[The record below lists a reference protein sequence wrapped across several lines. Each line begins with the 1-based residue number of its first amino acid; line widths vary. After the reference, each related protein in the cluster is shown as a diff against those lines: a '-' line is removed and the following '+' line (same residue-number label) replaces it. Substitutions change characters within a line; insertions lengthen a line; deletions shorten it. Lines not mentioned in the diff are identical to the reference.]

1 MKQPAVAQLVDA
13 LDAGRPVRDALAN
26 ALGDDEL
33 SVFYWL
39 DQHRGFAGGGWVDP
53 QGRAVP
59 DPSAA
64 ESQTLQLVH
73 HGGDLI
79 AAVVYESRLDA
90 EPDVVGKTV
99 EAARLALQNDRLQAA
114 LHAEVAFMST
124 VTNTAPSLL
133 VNIGTDGRI
142 RNINVAALEASGLDA
157 DTARGELYWN
167 VFIDPA
173 EREAVRDRFHAL
185 APRFEA
191 AKYENTFT
199 NARGEVR
206 TISWH
211 AAPVADEH
219 GQVVSIVS
227 GGLDITERRRRE
239 LELERERD
247 ATTTVLEA
255 IRSVVVVL
263 DRDGVIRDRDVDNP
277 RVGANRAFRQALG
290 WRDDELVG
298 RRFLELVVEDEDGRA
313 AAAIARAAAGA
324 ASDEVES
331 ELHGAD
337 GGIRAFAWSAVPVAD
352 VTERTEALVLV
363 SGTDVTERKLREA
376 EDRRRRA
383 YIDAITETIPSFI
396 LILETDA
403 TVREEG
409 VNTAFAGAFGWT
421 PSELGGKG
429 FVGAVV
435 PESDHAARMLIAN
448 AANGV
453 IEDEIESR
461 WETRDG
467 DSRIVAWSA
476 RPVTA
481 LTGARLVLVTG
492 ADVTTR
498 RLQEEEIRAS
508 RARLVSAAD
517 EARRRLER
525 DLHDGAQ
532 QRLVSLSVL
541 LRLAESRVATG
552 GEGVAEML
560 EDARTELTSALEEL
574 RELARGIHPAI
585 LTDRGLGPALQSLAA
600 RAPLPVALKHPE
612 LPLPPAVEATAYFV
626 AAEALTNVIKY
637 ARASSASIE
646 VAVAEELVTVTV
658 GDDGVGGADPQA
670 GSGLRG
676 LADRLASLD
685 GRLVVESSP
694 GGGTQVRA
702 EIPLEE
708 EAET

>member
-1 MKQPAVAQLVDA
+1 M
-13 LDAGRPVRDALAN
+13 
-26 ALGDDEL
+26 
-33 SVFYWL
+33 
-39 DQHRGFAGGGWVDP
+39 
-53 QGRAVP
+53 
-59 DPSAA
+59 
-64 ESQTLQLVH
+64 
-73 HGGDLI
+73 
-79 AAVVYESRLDA
+79 
-90 EPDVVGKTV
+90 
-99 EAARLALQNDRLQAA
+99 
-114 LHAEVAFMST
+114 
-124 VTNTAPSLL
+124 
-133 VNIGTDGRI
+133 
-142 RNINVAALEASGLDA
+142 
-157 DTARGELYWN
+157 
-167 VFIDPA
+167 
-173 EREAVRDRFHAL
+173 
-185 APRFEA
+185 
-191 AKYENTFT
+191 
-199 NARGEVR
+199 R
-206 TISWH
+206 TISWR

-255 IRSVVVVL
+255 IRSLVVVL
-263 DRDGVIRDRDVDNP
+263 DRDGVIRDRDIDNP
-277 RVGANRAFRQALG
+277 RVGANRAFRDALG

-298 RRFLELVVEDEDGRA
+298 RRFLDLVVEDEDGRA

-337 GGIRAFAWSAVPVAD
+337 GRIRAFAWSAVPVAD

-421 PSELGGKG
+421 PSEIAGQS

-453 IEDEIESR
+453 IEEEIESR

-492 ADVTTR
+492 ADVTMR

-560 EDARTELTSALEEL
+560 EDARAELTSALEEL

-637 ARASSASIE
+637 ARASSASVE
-646 VAVAEELVTVTV
+646 VAVTEELVTVTV

-708 EAET
+708 EAEA

>member
-1 MKQPAVAQLVDA
+1 
-13 LDAGRPVRDALAN
+13 
-26 ALGDDEL
+26 
-33 SVFYWL
+33 
-39 DQHRGFAGGGWVDP
+39 
-53 QGRAVP
+53 
-59 DPSAA
+59 
-64 ESQTLQLVH
+64 
-73 HGGDLI
+73 
-79 AAVVYESRLDA
+79 
-90 EPDVVGKTV
+90 
-99 EAARLALQNDRLQAA
+99 
-114 LHAEVAFMST
+114 
-124 VTNTAPSLL
+124 
-133 VNIGTDGRI
+133 
-142 RNINVAALEASGLDA
+142 
-157 DTARGELYWN
+157 
-167 VFIDPA
+167 
-173 EREAVRDRFHAL
+173 
-185 APRFEA
+185 
-191 AKYENTFT
+191 
-199 NARGEVR
+199 
-206 TISWH
+206 
-211 AAPVADEH
+211 
-219 GQVVSIVS
+219 
-227 GGLDITERRRRE
+227 
-239 LELERERD
+239 
-247 ATTTVLEA
+247 
-255 IRSVVVVL
+255 
-263 DRDGVIRDRDVDNP
+263 
-277 RVGANRAFRQALG
+277 
-290 WRDDELVG
+290 
-298 RRFLELVVEDEDGRA
+298 
-313 AAAIARAAAGA
+313 
-324 ASDEVES
+324 
-331 ELHGAD
+331 
-337 GGIRAFAWSAVPVAD
+337 
-352 VTERTEALVLV
+352 
-363 SGTDVTERKLREA
+363 
-376 EDRRRRA
+376 
-383 YIDAITETIPSFI
+383 
-396 LILETDA
+396 
-403 TVREEG
+403 
-409 VNTAFAGAFGWT
+409 
-421 PSELGGKG
+421 
-429 FVGAVV
+429 
-435 PESDHAARMLIAN
+435 MLIAN

-560 EDARTELTSALEEL
+560 EDARAELTSALEEL

-646 VAVAEELVTVTV
+646 VAVTEELVTVTV